1 MNEITKNAG
10 HANES
15 FRFVQLS
22 DLHLSHIGIPNPL
35 RLMNK
40 RILGYLSWLKKRR
53 HTHQRWVLDCA
64 LANIRRLGVEHYVM
78 TGDFTHI
85 GLKHEFNQV
94 ASWLSKIGDSKD
106 VTIIPGNHDLYV
118 SERWDRSFA
127 LWENYMAGDNQPFN
141 NTSYSEDAL
150 QRLNSY
156 YPIIRKRRHVAFI
169 ALSSIFDAPWFR
181 ATGYIA
187 SEQLHRLE
195 SILKSRE
202 LDNFCKILLI
212 HHPITLTNTPA
223 RKSLL
228 NHSMLSEILQE
239 YPVQLVL
246 HGHGHS
252 TNLESLICSNN
263 SETPVIGISSSSSIS
278 QIEEHKAEFML
289 FDIQKTHSH
298 WDIQSQNH
306 TLDVNKQLFI
316 QTRTKKYTATL

>member
-53 HTHQRWVLDCA
+53 HTHQRWVLECA
-64 LANIRRLGVEHYVM
+64 LANIKQLGVEHYTM

-85 GLKHEFNQV
+85 GLNHEFSQV
-94 ASWLSKIGDSKD
+94 ASWLPRVGDPND
-106 VTIIPGNHDLYV
+106 VTIVPGNHDLYIN
-118 SERWDRSFA
+118 ERWDRSFA
-127 LWENYMAGDNQPFN
+127 LWESYMTDDAQPYKATKN
-141 NTSYSEDAL
+141 KIDAL
-150 QRLNSY
+150 QNLNSI
-156 YPIIRKRRHVAFI
+156 YPVIRKRKHVAFI

-181 ATGYIA
+181 ATGYVA

-195 SILKSRE
+195 TILKSGE

-212 HHPITLTNTPA
+212 HHPITLTNTAA

-228 NHSMLSEILQE
+228 NHSTLSKILQRH
-239 YPVQLVL
+239 PVQLVL

-252 TNLESLICSNN
+252 TNLEFLNCFNN
-263 SETPVIGISSSSSIS
+263 TQTPIIGISSTSSIS
-278 QIEEHKAEFML
+278 QIDKYKAEFLL
-289 FDIQKTHSH
+289 FDVLKTGSKCE
-298 WDIQSQNH
+298 IQSQNH
-306 TLDVNKQLFI
+306 TFDINKKLFTL
-316 QTRTKKYTATL
+316 TRTEIFKSNL